1 LRLQWLRQGGHHFIW
16 PADAG
21 TSDGARSPAAAT
33 SDFFLVAGSSLVVYP
48 AAGFSLLANCA
59 GAKLAILNRTPT
71 DQDEYTDLVIW
82 DGIGLIFS
90 GALAEL

>member
-1 LRLQWLRQGGHHFIW
+1 
-16 PADAG
+16 
-21 TSDGARSPAAAT
+21 
-33 SDFFLVAGSSLVVYP
+33 VVYP

>member
-1 LRLQWLRQGGHHFIW
+1 ME
-16 PADAG
+16 
-21 TSDGARSPAAAT
+21 GARQAAAT
-33 SDFFLVAGSSLVVYP
+33 CDFFLVAGSSLVVYP

-71 DQDEYTDLVIW
+71 NHDVYADLVIW
-82 DGIGLIFS
+82 DGIGLTFS